1 MKMTDVQDFI
11 EKQLDEPIQVLPFS
25 FSDFADDDCIR
36 FDIGQG
42 GNDRGDVGEVVI
54 TLDTRALDPEKS
66 ERIAL
71 NMNDKLHD
79 LTDKALGKYQVIAVK
94 RRRVYP
100 RYLGADEKKRH
111 YYSADYLL
119 LLT

>member
-11 EKQLDEPIQVLPFS
+11 ERHLNEPIQVLPFS
-25 FSDFADDDCIR
+25 IPEFADDDCIR

-42 GNDRGDVGEVVI
+42 GSDIGDVSEIMI
-54 TLDTRALDPEKS
+54 TLDVRALDPDRS

-71 NMNDKLHD
+71 HLNKKLHN
-79 LTDKALGKYQVIAVK
+79 LTNEKLGEYQVIVTK

-100 RYLGADEKKRH
+100 QYLGHDEKERH
-111 YYSADYLL
+111 YFSADYLL
-119 LLT
+119 MLT